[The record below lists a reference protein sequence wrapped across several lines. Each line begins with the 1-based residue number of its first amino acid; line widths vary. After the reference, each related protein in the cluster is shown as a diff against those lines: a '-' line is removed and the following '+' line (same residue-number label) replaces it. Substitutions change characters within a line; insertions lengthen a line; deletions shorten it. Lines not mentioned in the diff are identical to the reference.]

1 MFDKRLKKTVFTLAV
16 NNYAPE
22 LTKLTFPFMKKYAD
36 NIGADFHVIRERRFP
51 GWPAVYEKL
60 QIHRLA
66 QEMGNDWN
74 IFFDADTMVHPELPD
89 ITEHLS
95 LNHVANY
102 QSDSAG
108 VRWKYDRVFR
118 RDGRNIGTCGW
129 LSVASY
135 QCIELWKPVDDMT
148 PEEVMA
154 RVKPTVGE
162 AEAGLRPDHYVDD
175 YVMSRNVAMYGLK
188 YTSIAHILRSLD
200 LGNLSFFVHTYKV
213 SEDAKLDLFIE
224 TLRGWR
230 QPVPDDYF
238 GNDIAGWMTL
248 PELQWLYHR
257 ARRYETVA
265 EIGCWK
271 GHSTHALAKGC
282 KGTVFAIDHFKGS
295 PSETETTHAEASEAN
310 IGDQFARNMLR
321 FDNVKLIEMDCCE
334 AAAKFENNSIDMV
347 FIDGDHSFEGA
358 IRSIRAWAPK
368 ARRVLCGHDRNQE
381 GVPQALQALGIPIT
395 THADSIWSCEASKLP
410 ASIK

>member
-118 RDGRNIGTCGW
+118 RDGRNIGTCTVM
-129 LSVASY
+129 LIPSTA
-135 QCIELWKPVDDMT
+135 LT
-148 PEEVMA
+148 P
-154 RVKPTVGE
+154 
-162 AEAGLRPDHYVDD
+162 
-175 YVMSRNVAMYGLK
+175 
-188 YTSIAHILRSLD
+188 
-200 LGNLSFFVHTYKV
+200 
-213 SEDAKLDLFIE
+213 
-224 TLRGWR
+224 
-230 QPVPDDYF
+230 
-238 GNDIAGWMTL
+238 
-248 PELQWLYHR
+248 
-257 ARRYETVA
+257 
-265 EIGCWK
+265 
-271 GHSTHALAKGC
+271 
-282 KGTVFAIDHFKGS
+282 
-295 PSETETTHAEASEAN
+295 
-310 IGDQFARNMLR
+310 
-321 FDNVKLIEMDCCE
+321 
-334 AAAKFENNSIDMV
+334 
-347 FIDGDHSFEGA
+347 
-358 IRSIRAWAPK
+358 PK
-368 ARRVLCGHDRNQE
+368 
-381 GVPQALQALGIPIT
+381 
-395 THADSIWSCEASKLP
+395 
-410 ASIK
+410 